1 MTVGVARRSVAVGV
15 LALAGLG
22 IVGVAS
28 SRDDV
33 ADDATTSIGPDGQPQ
48 AAPVVWRPG
57 DQLPPVASDT
67 SLTSTAWYCPGV
79 PLGGAGYE
87 GEDYGGEAVV
97 ANPTDTELTGVVTRY
112 LADQE
117 AQSSVITVPPRDR
130 VVVDL
135 DAGVDGAYVSALVEL
150 AGVNGGGSAVVEQR
164 AVHPAGDS
172 VQACTNQPSPEWFF
186 ADGFTASD
194 SAEDL
199 LLTNPLADAT
209 VINVRFV
216 TNEGERE
223 PSPLQGYVL
232 PPRSL
237 RVLKIAEQGAR
248 GEQLVGVEIR
258 AQSGTFVAGR
268 AQHYLGTGRLGY
280 TVKLGAPAV
289 AKDWWVITG
298 NYTGKPSEQFDVFNP
313 GEIDATVTVLFT
325 GGAASEVAPITLIV
339 PAHRVINVSM
349 ANVAGL
355 PEAPF
360 AVSLSVLEGDGIVVE
375 HVVTRQLAE
384 NAATSIDLAFP
395 AVMARTEWRAAI
407 GLPGGTP
414 DGLVLF
420 NVTAVTARATVTN
433 VGPAG
438 VQPVP
443 GLESIE
449 VPSGQ
454 PVYVAIPDGLDIGQL
469 GVTADQPILV
479 TRAIPR
485 TRGVGGRDLVPAL
498 PVMNTGVLEIGAQES
513 AQPEGQSE

>member
-1 MTVGVARRSVAVGV
+1 MNVGVVRRSIAVGAI
-15 LALAGLG
+15 ALAGLG
-22 IVGVAS
+22 IVAVAS
-28 SRDDV
+28 SNDAPLDDG
-33 ADDATTSIGPDGQPQ
+33 SDGQPEV
-48 AAPVVWRPG
+48 APVVWQPG
-57 DQLPPVASDT
+57 DQLPPVASDAQ
-67 SLTSTAWYCPGV
+67 LTSTAWYCPGV

-87 GEDYGGEAVV
+87 GDEYGGEAVV

-117 AQSSVITVPPRDR
+117 AQTSVITVPPRDR

-135 DAGVDGAYVSALVEL
+135 DEGVDGAYVSAVVEL

-164 AVHPAGDS
+164 ALHPAGDS
-172 VQACTNQPSPEWFF
+172 IQPCANQPSPEWFF

-194 SAEDL
+194 SVEDL

-280 TVKLGAPAV
+280 TVKLGAPAT

-298 NYTGKPSEQFDVFNP
+298 NWTGKPSEQFDVFNP
-313 GEIDATVTVLFT
+313 GETDATVTVLFT
-325 GGAASEVAPITLIV
+325 GGAAADVAPLTLIV
-339 PAHRVINVSM
+339 PAHRVVNVSM
-349 ANVAGL
+349 FNVAGL

-375 HVVTRQLAE
+375 HVVTRQLE
-384 NAATSIDLAFP
+384 NNAATSIDLAFP
-395 AVMARTEWRAAI
+395 GAMARTSWRA
-407 GLPGGTP
+407 GLGVPGGTG
-414 DGLVLF
+414 DALVLF

-438 VQPVP
+438 VQPVA

-454 PVYVAIPDGLDIGQL
+454 PVYVAIPEGVDLGQF
-469 GVTADQPILV
+469 GVTADQAILV

-498 PVMNTGVLEIGAQES
+498 PVMDAGIGDGVES
-513 AQPEGQSE
+513 EVQG